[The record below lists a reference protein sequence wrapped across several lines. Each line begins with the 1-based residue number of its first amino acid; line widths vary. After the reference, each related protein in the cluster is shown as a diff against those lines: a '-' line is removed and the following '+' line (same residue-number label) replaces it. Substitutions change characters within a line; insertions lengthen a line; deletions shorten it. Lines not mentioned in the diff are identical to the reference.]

1 MPKLPCPHRHAGR
14 SVPADPL
21 SELPEPDELEGC
33 DGLMVLVLDP
43 VTGAADTYG
52 PYPAGRARAE
62 AHGRRQEL
70 DREDLTE
77 VTVALVRHHRPR

>member
-1 MPKLPCPHRHAGR
+1 VPKLPCPHRPTGR
-14 SVPADPL
+14 TVPADPL
-21 SELPEPDELEGC
+21 LEADELEHC

-62 AHGRRQEL
+62 ADGRRQEL
-70 DREDLTE
+70 DAEDLTE